1 MKVVKSQKAPNKINK
16 IEGEK
21 ASEEELIHPCL
32 GISAFK
38 EALAACHS
46 PTGINGLLYGL
57 WISTSSVQFAG
68 SWLRCEAIITLTTV
82 LVCYITFPHLDSV
95 FLSLKLAASL
105 EQGLS
110 LLNIQHLAQ

>member
-1 MKVVKSQKAPNKINK
+1 MKVVKSNETPNRIHKT
-16 IEGEK
+16 EGEK
-21 ASEEELIHPCL
+21 ALDKELMHPCF

-38 EALAACHS
+38 EALSACQS
-46 PTGINGLLYGL
+46 LTGINGYTVWV

-82 LVCYITFPHLDSV
+82 PVCYITFPHLDSV

-110 LLNIQHLAQ
+110 LLNTQHFAQ